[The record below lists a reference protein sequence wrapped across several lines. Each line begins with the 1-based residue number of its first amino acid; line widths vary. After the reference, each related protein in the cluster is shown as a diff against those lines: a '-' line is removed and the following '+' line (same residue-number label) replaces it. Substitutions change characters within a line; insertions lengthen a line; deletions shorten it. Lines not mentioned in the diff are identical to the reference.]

1 MLFNRCHWI
10 FRRNGVTKLLGIIN
24 PMARVAIITM
34 LVATEK
40 LPINNISATHID
52 RPIPAMPRHGYLN

>member
-1 MLFNRCHWI
+1 
-10 FRRNGVTKLLGIIN
+10 
-24 PMARVAIITM
+24 M

-52 RPIPAMPRHGYLN
+52 RSIPAMPRHGYLN

>member
-1 MLFNRCHWI
+1 LC
-10 FRRNGVTKLLGIIN
+10 IIN